1 MKVILRQKGGDRMTR
16 NKNIVVGVVLGVVLL
31 TGSLVGGI
39 ALAADNGESG
49 NADAHDVLWAKVSE
63 LYLEKTGTSLDQE
76 ALQASLKEAMEE
88 IRGNAGE
95 MRNGNRQMRGNGE
108 MTRELPSLE
117 DRLQNM
123 VDNGRI
129 TQEQADEY
137 LQWWNSKPDVDFGF
151 PFGGR
156 MTRTFS
162 SQEDRLQSMVENGKI
177 TQEQAD
183 EYLQWWN
190 SKPDV
195 AFGMP
200 FKGPGGPC
208 VPPSE

>member
-1 MKVILRQKGGDRMTR
+1 MTR
-16 NKNIVVGVVLGVVLL
+16 NKNIVAGVVLGAVLL

-49 NADAHDVLWAKVSE
+49 NAGAHDAMWAKVSE

-76 ALQASLKEAMEE
+76 ALQASFKEAMEE
-88 IRGNAGE
+88 MRGSVGE
-95 MRNGNRQMRGNGE
+95 MRNENRQKPGNGNGE
-108 MTRELPSLE
+108 ITRELPSLG

-123 VDNGRI
+123 VENGKI

-137 LQWWNSKPDVDFGF
+137 LEWWNSKPDVDFGF
-151 PFGGR
+151 SFGGK
-156 MTRTFS
+156 MSKGPS
-162 SQEDRLQSMVENGKI
+162 SLEDRLQSMVENGKI

-190 SKPDV
+190 SKPEVD
-195 AFGMP
+195 FGIP
-200 FKGPGGPC
+200 FRGPKGPG

>member
-1 MKVILRQKGGDRMTR
+1 MTR

-95 MRNGNRQMRGNGE
+95 MRNGNRQMPGNGE

-123 VDNGRI
+123 VDNGKI